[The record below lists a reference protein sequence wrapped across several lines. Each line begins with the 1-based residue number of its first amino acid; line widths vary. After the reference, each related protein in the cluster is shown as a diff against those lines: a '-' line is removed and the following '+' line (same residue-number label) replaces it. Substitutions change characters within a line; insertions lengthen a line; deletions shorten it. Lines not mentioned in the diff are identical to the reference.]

1 MTVDPDPRHVPEDE
15 PTVGNVRRH
24 LTVLGKRRSDQW
36 VRGFLVGIERVHRER
51 DHQRRAVRNL
61 VALIVVV
68 AIGMALCLGFLA
80 GQASAASRSAAQTTS
95 HAGIQRLTLW
105 RESRLS
111 ELPTGTPLDPV
122 VAQHCESTGS
132 PEVGGCNPS
141 HGANGGVPSH
151 WPTLQEVRLPRPR
164 PSIEGT
170 ATWYCRAGISRC
182 HFRYPDTLRHD
193 LYAAAGPDL
202 RAAIGPDWRGKTVRT
217 CSVKDPNVCVAV
229 RLIDWCACGG
239 DHVIDLYWDA
249 FAFLADRASVN
260 PATVSW

>member
-1 MTVDPDPRHVPEDE
+1 MTLDPDPRHVPEDE
-15 PTVGNVRRH
+15 PTVGNVRRN

-36 VRGFLVGIERVHRER
+36 VRGFLVGILHVHREHSR
-51 DHQRRAVRNL
+51 QRRALRNL
-61 VALIVVV
+61 VALMVVV
-68 AIGMALCLGFLA
+68 AIAAAMCLGFLA
-80 GQASAASRSAAQTTS
+80 GQASAASRSAAQASSVVLFTRPS
-95 HAGIQRLTLW
+95 LW
-105 RESRLS
+105 FESDQPEPS
-111 ELPTGTPLDPV
+111 SGTPL
-122 VAQHCESTGS
+122 S
-132 PEVGGCNPS
+132 
-141 HGANGGVPSH
+141 GGVPPS

-182 HFRYPDTLRHD
+182 HFRYPDTIRHD

-202 RAAIGPDWRGKTVRT
+202 RAAIGPDWRGKTVQA

-229 RLIDWCACGG
+229 KLIDWCACGG